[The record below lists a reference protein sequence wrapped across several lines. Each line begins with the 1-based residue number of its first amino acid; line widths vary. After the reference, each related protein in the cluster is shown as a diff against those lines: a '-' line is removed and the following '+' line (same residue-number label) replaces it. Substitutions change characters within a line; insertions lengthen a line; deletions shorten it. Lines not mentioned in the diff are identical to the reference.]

1 MQTLTRSFNLI
12 LIVILL
18 GMIFTSYGC
27 SKADDNGETVGQKLD
42 RSVDKTS
49 AAADQAGR
57 QIEDAARQ
65 ADRKIQREAN
75 KAEDKFKDATAS
87 MRDNSADKSGT
98 RNDTKGEIA
107 TVVDDSAITASV
119 KADMLKDPALSVMTV
134 DVSTDRGEVTLKG
147 SVKNAAA
154 KRRAE
159 EVAHNVSGVQK
170 VNNELQVA
178 ANDKSASAG

>member
-1 MQTLTRSFNLI
+1 METLTRSFNLI

-27 SKADDNGETVGQKLD
+27 SKADDQGETVGQKLD
-42 RSVDKTS
+42 RSIDKTN

-65 ADRKIQREAN
+65 ADRKIQQEAN
-75 KAEDKFKDATAS
+75 KAEDKV
-87 MRDNSADKSGT
+87 RNSVAAAHDK
-98 RNDTKGEIA
+98 NGEVV

-119 KADMLKDPALSVMTV
+119 KADMLKDPGLSVMKV
-134 DVSTDRGEVTLKG
+134 DVSTDKGEVTLKG
-147 SVKNAAA
+147 RVDNAAA

-159 EVAHNVSGVQK
+159 EVAQAVSGVQK
-170 VNNELQVA
+170 VNNQLQVA
-178 ANDKSASAG
+178 A